1 MVAAC
6 SQIEWPFWVVAE
18 HMKETI
24 LGAFRQLLRPL
35 VRILLRN
42 GITYDEYAETSKTVF
57 VEVAQRDFPR
67 KGSGKESGE
76 DDGDALSQVA
86 IVTGLSR
93 KEASRITTAIAGGG
107 GVSTANLNRVGRILA
122 GWHQDPEFTGPYGLP
137 LELTTDGALATFPE
151 LVERYCP
158 GSDPQSVL
166 DELRRVGVVS
176 MQPGGRVRVLTRAY
190 IPGTE
195 DPASFQF
202 MGLAL
207 RDLAETLDSNLNGD
221 SESGYFERR
230 VWTPAGIDPR
240 DMPEFDGL
248 VNTKGQEFL
257 ELLDNFLTAKE
268 TEAEEA
274 QIDKKIR
281 VGVGVFLFSDAN
293 RSFREP

>member
-1 MVAAC
+1 MVAAVAEL
-6 SQIEWPFWVVAE
+6 EWPVWIVAE
-18 HMKETI
+18 QMAQQMKDTI

-42 GITYDEYAETSKTVF
+42 GVSYDEFAETSKTVF
-57 VEVAQRDFPR
+57 VEVAERDFPR
-67 KGSGKESGE
+67 P
-76 DDGDALSQVA
+76 DAGDPLSQIA

-93 KEASRITTAIAGGG
+93 KEAARITTAIADGS

-137 LELTTDGALATFPE
+137 LELTTEGPLATFPE

-158 GSDPQSVL
+158 DEDAGTVL
-166 DELRRVGVVS
+166 DELRRVGVAS
-176 MQPGGRVRVLTRAY
+176 LQPGGRVRVLTRAY
-190 IPGTE
+190 IPGSE

-207 RDLAETLDSNLNGD
+207 RDLAETLDSNLNGNN
-221 SESGYFERR
+221 ETGYFERR

-257 ELLDNFLTAKE
+257 ELLDNFLTSKE
-268 TEAEEA
+268 TEAEQARIE
-274 QIDKKIR
+274 KKIR

-293 RSFREP
+293 RTFKEQ

>member
-6 SQIEWPFWVVAE
+6 ADIEWPFWIVAE

-67 KGSGKESGE
+67 E
-76 DDGDALSQVA
+76 DVGDSLSQVA

-93 KEASRITTAIAGGG
+93 KEAARIAADIAGGG

-137 LELTTDGALATFPE
+137 LELTTDGPLASFPD
-151 LVERYCP
+151 LVDRYCP

-207 RDLAETLDSNLNGD
+207 RDLAETLDSNLNGK
-221 SESGYFERR
+221 SETGYFERR

-257 ELLDNFLTAKE
+257 ELLDNFLTSKE
-268 TEAEEA
+268 TEAEQAKVE
-274 QIDKKIR
+274 KKVR